1 MKAIMEQHLSPQ
13 VTYALAPHM
22 CYKGCIS
29 TSLCLWMARE
39 ELLKGRCKGN
49 KWRISSLLNGALE
62 GLWLWVVGYK
72 TQWLGCSPVLVHW
85 LSWQLCSLGAI
96 LGNTSGHALCRSFGT
111 GALPGPTRGG
121 RKPSPTSRSAPPR
134 QSERCEIVSRGE
146 LEKINV
152 ALLEVNLEIICLSLS
167 CVLFFFF
174 VSVTSFSFCVG
185 CTVNWVSARLD
196 LLQRFLRIM
205 QTCVWNVSIWVFNI
219 CRGIHVSLR
228 AHMHAH
234 KHVDYF
240 SPWSLEVISGLLKWS
255 RLR

>member
-1 MKAIMEQHLSPQ
+1 MNAIMEQHLFPQ

-29 TSLCLWMARE
+29 TSLCLWMAIE

-72 TQWLGCSPVLVHW
+72 TQRLGCSPVLVHW
-85 LSWQLCSLGAI
+85 LSWQLCSLGVI

-121 RKPSPTSRSAPPR
+121 RRLSLTSRSAPR
-134 QSERCEIVSRGE
+134 HQSERCEIVSRGE

-167 CVLFFFF
+167 CVFFFF
-174 VSVTSFSFCVG
+174 FSCLSQVLAFASDVKLIGLVLDWICCKGFWELCRHVFEMWASEFLTYVEAYMWAFMHT
-185 CTVNWVSARLD
+185 CTHTIMLIIF
-196 LLQRFLRIM
+196 LLEAWR
-205 QTCVWNVSIWVFNI
+205 
-219 CRGIHVSLR
+219 
-228 AHMHAH
+228 
-234 KHVDYF
+234 
-240 SPWSLEVISGLLKWS
+240 
-255 RLR
+255 